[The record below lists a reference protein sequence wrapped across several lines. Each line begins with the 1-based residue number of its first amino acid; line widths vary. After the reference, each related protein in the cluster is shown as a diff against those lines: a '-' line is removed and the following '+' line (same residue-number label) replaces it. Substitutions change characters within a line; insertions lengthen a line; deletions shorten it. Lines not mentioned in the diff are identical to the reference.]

1 MLQRIRD
8 EAHRFGITFH
18 RNLRSKA
25 QVKSAL
31 RDIKGVGEQTE
42 NRLLMHFGSVAR
54 IASASIEDIAVL
66 VGSQLA
72 ERIHKSLNEK

>member
-54 IASASIEDIAVL
+54 IASASIEDIAAL
-66 VGSQLA
+66 VGAQLA